1 MFSMAREG
9 QLKINGWPNFQQAI
23 QDLQTNTPGM
33 DAGDYEVCIAFA
45 DGALVV
51 KQALLDLYMVKHPQ
65 FKEQTQEALENHN
78 QEFNPKGLTA
88 GVEEENSGNG
98 RQSSSPAAPKLDIQ
112 EKSTLDKVTNEESRL
127 GLGFL
132 RLKCIRIRSLEP
144 LLPPSKQPSY
154 FWHG

>member
-1 MFSMAREG
+1 MAREA
-9 QLKINGWPNFQQAI
+9 QLKISGWPNFQQAV

-65 FKEQTQEALENHN
+65 FKEQTEEALERHN

-88 GVEEENSGNG
+88 GVEEDSGNG
-98 RQSSSPAAPKLDIQ
+98 GQGSSPAAPKLEIQ
-112 EKSTLDKVTNEESRL
+112 EKSTLEKVTNEESRL

-132 RLKCIRIRSLEP
+132 RLNYI
-144 LLPPSKQPSY
+144 
-154 FWHG
+154 